1 MKQLI
6 FILLTTLTIS
16 SQAQQNLLLDTIRYE
31 EGAIVQSVELFS
43 DSNSTSFVIF
53 VTDYVSAHYHE
64 YHTETIL
71 VLEGKAEM
79 QLDDQ
84 TFKIQAGSF
93 LTIPPQSIHSVKVT
107 SEMPLKVLSVQSPE
121 FLGKDRHFVKE

>member
-1 MKQLI
+1 MKQFTL
-6 FILLTTLTIS
+6 ILLTTLAIS
-16 SQAQQNLLLDTIRYE
+16 SQAQQNLLLDSISYE
-31 EGAIVQSVELFS
+31 EGAVVQSVELFS

-64 YHTETIL
+64 SHTETIM
-71 VLEGKAEM
+71 VLEGKADM
-79 QLDDQ
+79 LIDGQ

-107 SEMPLKVLSVQSPE
+107 SEVPLKVLSLQSPE